1 MFTISSIAVS
11 PVPPQGTAVVRAQPV
26 AAVKVSDTVSPDN
39 QGVQVPVTSAGEG
52 SKAQLV
58 YKPSPLPPV
67 NPTDEAARAN
77 NFNNSATPERI
88 GDLALRASLGPSVGL
103 GGPPTANPAEATDPT
118 AQAAAADEADAN
130 NDLNAT
136 RQATE
141 GNPTAAQEVP
151 SRRPDAPAFEG
162 QLPAPV
168 PNPAMQAMDT
178 QIKELLPNMWKASR
192 AAVDVLI
199 GEEARAAAAA
209 RAEVFEGRPPNTD
222 KTSELADN
230 YTRTSTLPEPP
241 STGRSVDR
249 LV

>member
-11 PVPPQGTAVVRAQPV
+11 PVPTQGTAVVRAQPV

-39 QGVQVPVTSAGEG
+39 QGVQVPVTPAGEG

-77 NFNNSATPERI
+77 NFNNSATPERM

-103 GGPPTANPAEATDPT
+103 TRAPAPG
-118 AQAAAADEADAN
+118 AAAEPTDQTTTADEAAAN